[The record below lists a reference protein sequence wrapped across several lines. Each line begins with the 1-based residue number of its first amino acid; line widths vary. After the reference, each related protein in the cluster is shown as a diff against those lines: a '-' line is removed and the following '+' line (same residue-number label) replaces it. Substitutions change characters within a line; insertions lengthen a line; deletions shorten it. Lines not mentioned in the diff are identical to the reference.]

1 MGAVAKTFD
10 RVIPNE
16 IKPIVPVAAAMFGA
30 PFLAGSSL
38 LGGIGS
44 VALRQGLASG
54 LTAAGTQA
62 LMGQKIDPRTVGAS
76 ALFGGLGTGLRGLE
90 GTGKLATAGRR
101 VGQILAPTTYT
112 PGEGFALTGTGEGL
126 SALTQP
132 LTVAATT
139 GGTISAMDAAEEA
152 RKEYEAT
159 LGEGQEADTEERR
172 NYISRYMGLAGFSQ
186 DEINDALSR
195 YGYAKGGRVGFAEGG
210 SSLFEKASDMNR
222 LALEIKLIDLGYG
235 GFGGKDLEDMTD
247 EQIIQLYK
255 EATSKAKGG
264 LMGTRVGYEMGG
276 MSDLG
281 KLFSKIT
288 GKKPTE
294 ESLMD
299 LKSRYAKEIEN
310 QMIGELEDDY
320 PAMETLIQIR
330 NEANR
335 QADMAL
341 SDYMK
346 SLGMEPFNPPEG
358 SMSDKLINQIMEPRK
373 EGRVEEANGGRIN
386 FAGGGYTPI
395 DYYDELN
402 YKDYLEKLEE
412 GLVPIDET
420 TGKPM
425 SYEDYEQ
432 DRAEGMMAKGGRVNF
447 AEGGSSTEQQKR
459 ENYFDLKRDEFM
471 SLSEYLL
478 SPMSDADLRSGK
490 ADGGRIGYKIGGN
503 VIKLFTFDNGF
514 DRGLFES
521 MYDEYLEDNEGKG
534 LYNYAIDWLG
544 SIGSFGD
551 NYKNGGRAG
560 YAQGGLEERGKI
572 YSGYL
577 DKLEKKIKD
586 PNLSSDEAK
595 TIMDQLKEIR
605 KMISVGK
612 KDGGIMNLKMGGMP
626 MEMDL
631 RGGGFVP
638 IGAKEKADDVP
649 ARLSKNEFVFT
660 ADAVRAAGGGS
671 VNKGAQKMYDL
682 MNSLEAKV

>member
-1 MGAVAKTFD
+1 
-10 RVIPNE
+10 
-16 IKPIVPVAAAMFGA
+16 
-30 PFLAGSSL
+30 
-38 LGGIGS
+38 
-44 VALRQGLASG
+44 
-54 LTAAGTQA
+54 
-62 LMGQKIDPRTVGAS
+62 
-76 ALFGGLGTGLRGLE
+76 
-90 GTGKLATAGRR
+90 
-101 VGQILAPTTYT
+101 
-112 PGEGFALTGTGEGL
+112 
-126 SALTQP
+126 
-132 LTVAATT
+132 
-139 GGTISAMDAAEEA
+139 
-152 RKEYEAT
+152 
-159 LGEGQEADTEERR
+159 
-172 NYISRYMGLAGFSQ
+172 
-186 DEINDALSR
+186 
-195 YGYAKGGRVGFAEGG
+195 
-210 SSLFEKASDMNR
+210 
-222 LALEIKLIDLGYG
+222 
-235 GFGGKDLEDMTD
+235 
-247 EQIIQLYK
+247 
-255 EATSKAKGG
+255 
-264 LMGTRVGYEMGG
+264 
-276 MSDLG
+276 
-281 KLFSKIT
+281 
-288 GKKPTE
+288 
-294 ESLMD
+294 
-299 LKSRYAKEIEN
+299 
-310 QMIGELEDDY
+310 
-320 PAMETLIQIR
+320 METLIQIR

-373 EGRVEEANGGRIN
+373 EGRVEEANGGRI
-386 FAGGGYTPI
+386 
-395 DYYDELN
+395 
-402 YKDYLEKLEE
+402 
-412 GLVPIDET
+412 
-420 TGKPM
+420 
-425 SYEDYEQ
+425 
-432 DRAEGMMAKGGRVNF
+432 NF

>member
-386 FAGGGYTPI
+386 FA
-395 DYYDELN
+395 
-402 YKDYLEKLEE
+402 
-412 GLVPIDET
+412 
-420 TGKPM
+420 
-425 SYEDYEQ
+425 
-432 DRAEGMMAKGGRVNF
+432 
-447 AEGGSSTEQQKR
+447 EGGSSTEQQKR